1 MGVIRLTSRPRTAR
15 RRIAVLGALF
25 LMVFY
30 AQLVLAG
37 PAGAG
42 PLTGGFSPTVINGGA
57 DLNGDGV
64 VNGRDDSN
72 MFYGSTSI
80 IDGKLDCDAWG
91 PQANDGS
98 AGDET
103 IDGADDCS
111 LVGYDGT
118 PDGVTIEVLNGAFQV
133 ANGPLPEVFNAA
145 DPDNPDVGDSD
156 FAWSAID
163 GRVDSNGDEVIDG
176 DDCHF
181 GLIGQTIDDGLGDAT
196 DGADILGNPGA
207 NECGFGTPPNTA
219 DNGLVDRNSD
229 GDITSADSCSNGCF
243 FGHNLVLGKVQEL
256 ECPGYAGDPRNDV
269 VGTAA
274 SETLVGT
281 AGADII
287 CGRGGNDTLI
297 GRGGRDL
304 LLGGRGADLLKGR
317 GGADT
322 LRGGAGADVLRGG
335 DGNDR
340 LFGNRGNDRLF
351 GNAGRDRLFGNA
363 GRDRLFGNAGR
374 DRLDG
379 GAGFDR
385 GVGGAGLDT
394 FIRCEST
401 RQ

>member
-1 MGVIRLTSRPRTAR
+1 MGVIRLTSRPRTVR

-25 LMVFY
+25 LMAFS
-30 AQLVLAG
+30 AQLMLAG

-42 PLTGGFSPTVINGGA
+42 SLTGGFSPTVISGGA

-64 VNGRDDSN
+64 VSGRDDAN
-72 MFYGSTSI
+72 EFYGATSI

-91 PQANDGS
+91 AQANDGG
-98 AGDET
+98 AGDLAIT
-103 IDGADDCS
+103 GADDCS

-118 PDGVTIEVLNGAFQV
+118 PDGVTIEVSNGFFQM

-145 DPDNPDVGDSD
+145 DPDEPGIIESD

-163 GRVDSNGDEVIDG
+163 GRVDSNGNEAIG
-176 DDCHF
+176 NECHF
-181 GLIGQTIDDGLGDAT
+181 GLIGQTNDVGLGDAT
-196 DGADILGNPGA
+196 DGADILGNSGA
-207 NECGFGTPPNTA
+207 NECGFATPPNTA
-219 DNGLVDRNSD
+219 DNGLVDLNDDS
-229 GDITSADSCSNGCF
+229 DITGADSCSNGCF

-256 ECPGYAGDPRNDV
+256 ECPGYEGDPRNDV
-269 VGTAA
+269 VGT
-274 SETLVGT
+274 SGPETLVGT

-287 CGRGGNDTLI
+287 CAFGGNDTLL

-304 LLGGRGADLLKGR
+304 LLGG
-317 GGADT
+317 GGADI
-322 LRGGAGADVLRGG
+322 LRGGGRADRLRGG
-335 DGNDR
+335 GGNDR

-351 GNAGRDRLFGNA
+351 GNRGN
-363 GRDRLFGNAGR
+363 

-385 GVGGAGLDT
+385 GVGGAGVDT
-394 FIRCEST
+394 FIRCEFT

>member
-57 DLNGDGV
+57 DLNGDGIV
-64 VNGRDDSN
+64 DSRDDAN
-72 MFYGSTSI
+72 AFYGDTSI

-91 PQANDGS
+91 PIANQGD
-98 AGDET
+98 AGDLAIT
-103 IDGADDCS
+103 GADNCS

-118 PDGVTIEVLNGAFQV
+118 GDGVTIDVVAGAFQMP
-133 ANGPLPEVFNAA
+133 NGPLPEVFNAA
-145 DPDNPDVGDSD
+145 DPDNPDISDSD

-163 GRVDSNGDEVIDG
+163 GRVDSNGDETITG
-176 DDCHF
+176 DDCHV
-181 GLIGQTIDDGLGDAT
+181 GIIDGVN
-196 DGADILGNPGA
+196 ILGNTAGNTNP
-207 NECGFGTPPNTA
+207 CGFGTPPNTA
-219 DNGLVDRNSD
+219 NNGLVDLN
-229 GDITSADSCSNGCF
+229 GDSAITGADSCSNRCF
-243 FGHNLVLGKVQEL
+243 FGHNVVLGKVQEL
-256 ECPGYAGDPRNDV
+256 ECPGFEGDPRNDV
-269 VGTAA
+269 VGT
-274 SETLVGT
+274 SGPETLVGT

-287 CGRGGNDTLI
+287 CAFGGNDVLI

-304 LLGGRGADLLKGR
+304 LLGGRGADLL
-317 GGADT
+317 
-322 LRGGAGADVLRGG
+322 RGGAGADRLRGGSRADVLRGG
-335 DGNDR
+335 FGNDR

-351 GNAGRDRLFGNA
+351 GNRGNDQLFGNA